1 MQYVQTNTAQ
11 QQLLL
16 TLKEGALLLGEAY
29 TNYLVKLTHDATSKV
44 YRCIPIV
51 ASEDARITQL
61 VIDTNVDDA
70 ENGGIL
76 LINAGRYSYEIYAQ
90 NSDTNLDES
99 LSIGMVEKGWI
110 EASSSQIYYSS
121 PTINIPEDK
130 IYNG

>member
-76 LINAGRYSYEIYAQ
+76 MIDPGRYSYEIYAQ

-110 EASSSQIYYSS
+110 EANSSQIYYSS

>member
-99 LSIGMVEKGWI
+99 LSIGLVEKGWI
-110 EASSSQIYYSS
+110 EANSSQIYYSS

>member
-1 MQYVQTNTAQ
+1 MQYVQINTAQ

-16 TLKEGALLLGEAY
+16 TLKEGALLLGESY

-51 ASEDARITQL
+51 ASEDIRITQL

-76 LINAGRYSYEIYAQ
+76 LTNVGRYSYEIYAQ

-110 EASSSQIYYSS
+110 EANSSQIYYSS

>member
-51 ASEDARITQL
+51 GSEDVRITQL
-61 VIDTNVDDA
+61 VIDTNNDDA
-70 ENGGIL
+70 LNGGIL
-76 LINAGRYSYEIYAQ
+76 MIDPGRYSYEIYAQ

-99 LSIGMVEKGWI
+99 LSIGLIEKGWI
-110 EASSSQIYYSS
+110 EANSSQIYYSI
-121 PTINIPEDK
+121 PTIEIPEDK

>member
-1 MQYVQTNTAQ
+1 MQYVQINTAQ

-16 TLKEGALLLGEAY
+16 TLKEGALLLGESY

-51 ASEDARITQL
+51 ASEDIRITQL

>member
-16 TLKEGALLLGEAY
+16 TLKEGALLLGENY

-76 LINAGRYSYEIYAQ
+76 MIDPGRYSYEIYAQ

-99 LSIGMVEKGWI
+99 LSIGLVEKGWI
-110 EASSSQIYYSS
+110 EANSSQIYYSS

>member
-76 LINAGRYSYEIYAQ
+76 LTNVGRYSYEIYAQ

>member
-76 LINAGRYSYEIYAQ
+76 LTNVGRYSYEIYAQ

-121 PTINIPEDK
+121 PIINIPEDK

>member
-16 TLKEGALLLGEAY
+16 TLKEGALLLGESY

-76 LINAGRYSYEIYAQ
+76 LTNVGRYSYEIYAQ

>member
-51 ASEDARITQL
+51 ASEDARITHL

-76 LINAGRYSYEIYAQ
+76 LTNVGRYSYEIYAQ